1 MTYKRHGLVRGAGH
15 GCIVDGPNNT
25 LWTFYTN
32 IFCFNH
38 MYERR
43 ISMDPLGIDEN
54 GELYCNALTETPQY
68 APGVLAHPEDGNDA
82 GWLPLT
88 FMQRPTAS
96 SCAPGRDAIYAS
108 DESVLSWWQPA
119 EDDTAPTLTFR
130 LGDATRYNIHSVRLI
145 WRDIGME
152 TMEGIYP
159 GAFQYVV
166 EYAPTPAL
174 DTWEMLID
182 ASENTRDLCVDY
194 REVAPVKAYGIR
206 LRILGAPK
214 GITPGIDPADRL
226 CRRQRR
232 RQN

>member
-1 MTYKRHGLVRGAGH
+1 
-15 GCIVDGPNNT
+15 
-25 LWTFYTN
+25 
-32 IFCFNH
+32 
-38 MYERR
+38 
-43 ISMDPLGIDEN
+43 
-54 GELYCNALTETPQY
+54 
-68 APGVLAHPEDGNDA
+68 
-82 GWLPLT
+82 
-88 FMQRPTAS
+88 MQRPTAS

-166 EYAPTPAL
+166 EYAPTPEL
-174 DTWEMLID
+174 DAWEMLID

-214 GITPGIDPADRL
+214 GITPGVVSLTAFG
-226 CRRQRR
+226 
-232 RQN
+232 NFVKEK